1 MNLRFYRD
9 MWDEPKPFPSD
20 VLFLSL
26 TPSQYSALLGL
37 PLRRCATNTHLL
49 LPSISFSG
57 NRSYITPSF
66 TELGCI
72 GAAVYWM
79 SYTAHSGSGSGTLL
93 AVDDETLA
101 SLAAAAEGSRHPTLH
116 EYLVYCSSSPR
127 PGTTIGQM
135 KSASFHAFHFKAS
148 SSEPSFSFKAHN
160 GVMYGLGSDHSYQW
174 CKYLHSAWPW
184 FDS

>member
-1 MNLRFYRD
+1 MSPNLFPLTSYFY
-9 MWDEPKPFPSD
+9 
-20 VLFLSL
+20 LSL
-26 TPSQYSALLGL
+26 PVNTVHYLDSHSAAVLQILT
-37 PLRRCATNTHLL
+37 CCY
-49 LPSISFSG
+49 LPS
-57 NRSYITPSF
+57 PSLATAATSPPHSLNLVALELLS
-66 TELGCI
+66 TECHTLHILEVGV
-72 GAAVYWM
+72 GP
-79 SYTAHSGSGSGTLL
+79 LL

-116 EYLVYCSSSPR
+116 EYPVYCSSSPR

-148 SSEPSFSFKAHN
+148 SSDPSLSFKAHN